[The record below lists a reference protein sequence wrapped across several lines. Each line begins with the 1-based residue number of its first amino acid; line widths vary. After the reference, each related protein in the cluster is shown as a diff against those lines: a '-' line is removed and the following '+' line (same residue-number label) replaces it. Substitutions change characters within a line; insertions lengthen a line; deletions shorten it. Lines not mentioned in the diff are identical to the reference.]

1 MSAFMPKPLP
11 VAPQRLQPHDF
22 SPFKV
27 TLDSIKPEL
36 ITMLDALISGKTLHQ
51 LQLLV
56 ADKQI
61 EYSLITIYYLWR
73 IREYD
78 PHLNSFIWLNPSALK
93 AAFHAD
99 FLRKARADMPAPN
112 DLFGLPIALKD
123 NIATDDMPNTAG
135 AVALRDVLPKKD
147 AFITRNLRESGAII
161 LGKLNM
167 SEWARFMSTSQP
179 NGFSALGGQTKNPY
193 GDQYDT
199 CGSSSGSAVAVSAG
213 LVPVSIGTETSGS
226 IICPAGF
233 NAVIGLKPS
242 LGLVSRDL
250 IIPITDAQDTAGVM
264 ALHMEDIATVMNI
277 ICREEAEE
285 DDYPPVTKKKNLY
298 STNFLDT
305 DGLKGKRVG
314 LIQAMTEA
322 DIANNPEWSDDDRA
336 KLRANLAESVLE
348 VESIA
353 QRLMSA
359 GASVVPLHI
368 KDVELDLIF
377 SVLEY
382 GLREGVNA
390 YLKQIGSS
398 LTLAQIIAD
407 NQADAPTRIP
417 YGQNFL
423 EDSQNNALTA
433 QEYDALVQKNRQEA
447 RERLDMLLAQHGL
460 DFIVSRNSEMSTVA
474 AMAGYPLLA
483 VPGGYRLDGMPFGVT
498 FMGRFLGE
506 GALMR
511 AGYAYSKTGKPLRH
525 EPILPIPT
533 PHSDR

>member
-1 MSAFMPKPLP
+1 MSAFKPEPLP
-11 VAPQRLQPHDF
+11 IAPQRLQPHDF
-22 SPFKV
+22 SPFKI

-36 ITMLDALISGKTLHQ
+36 ITQLDALISGKTLHQ

-56 ADKQI
+56 ADKQL

-78 PHLNSFIWLNPSALK
+78 SHLNSFIWLNPTALK
-93 AAFHAD
+93 SAFHAD
-99 FLRKARADMPAPN
+99 FLRKARAHLPAPN
-112 DLFGLPIALKD
+112 DLFGIPIALKD

-135 AVALRDVLPKKD
+135 AVALRDVLPKQD
-147 AFITRNLRESGAII
+147 AFITRKLRESGAII

-233 NAVIGLKPS
+233 NAVIGLKPT
-242 LGLVSRDL
+242 LGLVSRDR

-264 ALHMEDIATVMNI
+264 ALHMEDIATVLNI
-277 ICREEAEE
+277 IHGADDNDPLTVEAQPEAP
-285 DDYPPVTKKKNLY
+285 YPTD
-298 STNFLDT
+298 FLDT
-305 DGLKGKRVG
+305 DGLRGKRVG
-314 LIQAMTEA
+314 VIQAMTAPEI
-322 DIANNPEWSDDDRA
+322 DNNAELSDDDRA
-336 KLRANLAESVLE
+336 KLHANLAESALE
-348 VESIA
+348 VDNIT

-359 GASVVPLHI
+359 GASVVPLPI

-377 SVLEY
+377 GVLEY

-407 NQADAPTRIP
+407 NQADALTRIP

-423 EDSQNNALTA
+423 EDSQNNTLTA
-433 QEYDALVQKNRQEA
+433 HEYDALVQKNRREA
-447 RERLDMLLAQHGL
+447 RERLDNLLAQHGL

-483 VPGGYRLDGMPFGVT
+483 VPGGYRLDGLPFGVT
-498 FMGRFLGE
+498 FMGQFLGE
-506 GALMR
+506 SAVMR
-511 AGYAYSKTGKPLRH
+511 AGYAYSKVGKPLRQ
-525 EPILPIPT
+525 EPILSMPT
-533 PHSDR
+533 PR